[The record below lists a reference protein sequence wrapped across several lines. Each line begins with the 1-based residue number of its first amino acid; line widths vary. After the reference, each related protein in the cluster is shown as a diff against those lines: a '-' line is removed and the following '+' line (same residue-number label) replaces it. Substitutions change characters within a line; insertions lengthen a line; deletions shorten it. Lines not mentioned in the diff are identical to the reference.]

1 MLVQIVTE
9 NGQKKV
15 IPLTADAGAGLPVG
29 FIAPAYKK
37 GNYSGWL
44 YLDGRDTT
52 GTSEEL
58 STHYPI
64 LYAILGSNV
73 LPDYREFAL
82 VGAEENT
89 TDVYNASTNPNGT
102 IHDHDVYT
110 QGQAK
115 DDQLQAHTHALQG
128 EDQVNG
134 AYSGNTG
141 WKVVTAGALENG
153 GLVLS
158 NTTQENNGR
167 KGAVTRGKR
176 KAVYFYI
183 KATSGLSENAQ
194 DNVVAQLNEQRSY
207 STEEH
212 FTGKYWYNG
221 KKIYEK
227 VITGLALS
235 GVKTD
240 LTNTGITITNLEEI
254 TNSISYRANP
264 NGIISGNSYF
274 VSEGGAIL
282 YLSQSGQAIS
292 KISFEYTK
300 TTD

>member
-1 MLVQIVTE
+1 MLAQIITE

-15 IPLTADAGAGLPVG
+15 IPLTADAGAGNPVG
-29 FIAPAYKK
+29 TIIAFY
-37 GNYSGWL
+37 GNTAPSG
-44 YLDGRDTT
+44 YLTCDGRRFD
-52 GTSEEL
+52 ENI
-58 STHYPI
+58 YPV
-64 LYAILGSNV
+64 LYALLGDNHT
-73 LPDYREFAL
+73 PDLRESTL
-82 VGAEENT
+82 KMVGE
-89 TDVYNASTNPNGT
+89 NPNGASHVKSGGLAIGEFLDDRVQTHSHNIQTSSGT
-102 IHDHDVYT
+102 INKGSTSVGT
-110 QGQAK
+110 
-115 DDQLQAHTHALQG
+115 
-128 EDQVNG
+128 
-134 AYSGNTG
+134 S
-141 WKVVTAGALENG
+141 LESLTFGNG
-153 GLVLS
+153 GLYAYIGLS
-158 NTTQENNGR
+158 NNNGR
-167 KGAVTRGKR
+167 AGDTTEV
-176 KAVYFYI
+176 KAVGVNFCI

-194 DNVVAQLNEQRSY
+194 DNVINTLNEQRSY